1 MPSKRKVTGNM
12 DGQMQLGLDVSP
24 SKPIRPTLER
34 IQARL
39 EKRAHWAPP
48 DKRKGAPRVYAFAGT
63 MKQLKESPDKFPLC
77 PAFYATQ
84 DTFGRITPDPNAEA
98 LVQWLLHGEHAPE
111 PGDQFYAFSTHHHD
125 WIGGGTCYREEA
137 GTMALL
143 ERGSFANFA
152 RFEDDAR
159 GLILVFPTGTILR

>member
-1 MPSKRKVTGNM
+1 M
-12 DGQMQLGLDVSP
+12 DKLQVH
-24 SKPIRPTLER
+24 
-34 IQARL
+34 L

-63 MKQLKESPDKFPLC
+63 MKQLKASPDKCPLC
-77 PAFYATQ
+77 PAFYATR

-125 WIGGGTCYREEA
+125 WIGAGTCYREKA

-159 GLILVFPTGTILR
+159 GLILVFTTGTILR